1 MRMLKA
7 SEKERFLQI
16 LGQAEYELLDGVNIP
31 GIKRTFGQVERDTIK
46 GVCTYIEKMIEYC
59 DRRGML
65 VKEEYEV
72 KTETNNCEDCFIA
85 QNTNLEDDDSPCRDC
100 EAGE

>member
-1 MRMLKA
+1 
-7 SEKERFLQI
+7 
-16 LGQAEYELLDGVNIP
+16 
-31 GIKRTFGQVERDTIK
+31 
-46 GVCTYIEKMIEYC
+46 MIEYC

-85 QNTNLEDDDSPCRDC
+85 QNTNLEDDDSPCREC
-100 EAGE
+100 GVGE